1 MFYQVSEMYAE
12 SHRIMT
18 ERVKDYVPPSW
29 VSMSEVK
36 SQYFSALAHHYT
48 VVAIL
53 DQPGMCNKLFGN
65 VFTKEPL
72 NFLLIICF
80 YDGIFYLWP
89 NKYSDTKGYLLL
101 LQIVM
106 M

>member
-1 MFYQVSEMYAE
+1 MYAE

-53 DQPGMCNKLFGN
+53 DQPG
-65 VFTKEPL
+65 T
-72 NFLLIICF
+72 
-80 YDGIFYLWP
+80 
-89 NKYSDTKGYLLL
+89 
-101 LQIVM
+101 
-106 M
+106 